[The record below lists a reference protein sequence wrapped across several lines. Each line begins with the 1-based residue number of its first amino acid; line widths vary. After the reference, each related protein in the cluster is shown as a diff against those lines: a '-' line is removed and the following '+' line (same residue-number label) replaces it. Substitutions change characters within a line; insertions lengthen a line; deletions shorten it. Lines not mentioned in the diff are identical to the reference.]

1 MIFRL
6 TGGLG
11 NQFFIYAA
19 AKGITLDRQCSLQF
33 HFGRATRDYELDKYN
48 VNINLVEYP
57 KHLPTYDEPSFNFDN
72 GIYAAP
78 KDCFVRGYF
87 QSPKYFEDYVDV
99 IRQEL
104 TLKEPVRLEVMRVA
118 RMLQDSNSC
127 FIHVRRGDYLNLGTK
142 EVHGV
147 LDLSYY
153 QAAKAYIRERTDN
166 PQFFVFSDDRDWC
179 GQFMGHPVMDG
190 FTQHEDLYLMQAC
203 RHGIGANSSFSWW
216 ANWLGDYPGRINIAP
231 KQWFLK
237 DLDTRDLIPEGWVR
251 L

>member
-1 MIFRL
+1 MIVRL

-11 NQFFIYAA
+11 NQMFGYAFGRA
-19 AKGITLDRQCSLQF
+19 LSLRRNEPVQF
-33 HFGRATRDYELDKYN
+33 HWGRATRDYALEPYNAKIEL
-48 VNINLVEYP
+48 VQPSGPI
-57 KHLPTYDEPSFNFDN
+57 YDEPGFAFDSK
-72 GIYAAP
+72 ALEAP
-78 KDCFVRGYF
+78 SNTYLRGYW
-87 QSPKYFEDYVDV
+87 QSPKYFEDYPDM

-179 GQFMGHPVMDG
+179 GQFMGHPVMDA

-216 ANWLGDYPGRINIAP
+216 ANWLADRSDRISIAP

-237 DLDTRDLIPEGWVR
+237 DLDTRDLIPEGWVK

>member
-1 MIFRL
+1 MIVRI

-11 NQFFIYAA
+11 NQFFGYAFGRA
-19 AKGITLDRQCSLQF
+19 LSLRRNEPVQF
-33 HFGRATRDYELDKYN
+33 HWSRATRDYVLEPYN
-48 VNINLVEYP
+48 VKVDLVQP
-57 KHLPTYDEPSFNFDN
+57 SGLVYDEPGFAFDSKALEVSSN
-72 GIYAAP
+72 TYL
-78 KDCFVRGYF
+78 RGYW
-87 QSPKYFEDYVDV
+87 QSWKYFNDYADV

-104 TLKEPVRLEVMRVA
+104 TLMWPVRDEVERVA
-118 RMLQDSNSC
+118 HMLRDSNSC

-147 LDLSYY
+147 LDLNYY
-153 QAAKAYIRERTDN
+153 QAAKACIRERVDN
-166 PQFFVFSDDRDWC
+166 PQFYVFSDDRDWC

-216 ANWLGDYPGRINIAP
+216 ANRLANNPNRIKIAP

-237 DLDTRDLIPEGWVR
+237 DLDTRDLIPFNWIQ